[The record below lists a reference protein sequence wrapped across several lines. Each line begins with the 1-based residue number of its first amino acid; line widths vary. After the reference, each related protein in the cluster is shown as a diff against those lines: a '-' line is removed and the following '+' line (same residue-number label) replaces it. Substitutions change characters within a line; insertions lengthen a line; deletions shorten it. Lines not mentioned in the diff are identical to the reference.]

1 MSCPLWNGGGG
12 RGREE
17 PLWSSN
23 GPSVKVLSTRLKG
36 KGGSGGGCGEG
47 RSEDMKKQV
56 LHVVVV
62 VIVAPYCVGDAQNYV
77 HFLAHN
83 SCEMRKLC
91 RWLGLTYV
99 RTRCASMKSLWEKD
113 VELPP

>member
-1 MSCPLWNGGGG
+1 MGGGG
-12 RGREE
+12 ERE
-17 PLWSSN
+17 
-23 GPSVKVLSTRLKG
+23 GGAAVVLKRSQCDGSFHPTKG
-36 KGGSGGGCGEG
+36 EGGSGGGCGEG
-47 RSEDMKKQV
+47 RSEDMEKQV

-91 RWLGLTYV
+91 RRLGLTYV

-113 VELPP
+113 TELPP